1 MNLVVWTLNDMK
13 GVTLEASGGTCGM
26 YHERVTVE
34 GIMSHGK
41 SSPDV
46 VKNFEWCEET
56 KLVRD
61 TNTSVSTCRE
71 YVQERRDNLTEI
83 YRDLLNLLI

>member
-1 MNLVVWTLNDMK
+1 MK
-13 GVTLEASGGTCGM
+13 CI
-26 YHERVTVE
+26 HERVTTE
-34 GIMSHGK
+34 GIIPHGK
-41 SSPDV
+41 SSSDV
-46 VKNFEWCEET
+46 VKNFEWSEET

-71 YVQERRDNLTEI
+71 YVQEGRDSLTEI